1 MQWASDKLK
10 RNKAWKPKLWFFI
23 YFFLIF
29 LLKSDCNSFG
39 IQAHYFY
46 IRISIN
52 AETEVENLPSAT
64 TDRRLWKSSTY
75 LRVWCRLSCNT
86 SHEGCA
92 DDYCWRKD
100 IEWKR
105 TVVFLVLLE
114 IAQVS
119 SWAEK
124 LINTYSRPQKRLQ
137 AWKLCS
143 CSTERQT
150 EAYLPAVY
158 AHIKS
163 LAQCY
168 TSVGAAGVCAL

>member
-1 MQWASDKLK
+1 MLKLK
-10 RNKAWKPKLWFFI
+10 LKTCPQLQ
-23 YFFLIF
+23 LIEDCERVLHISEYGAGSLVI
-29 LLKSDCNSFG
+29 LL
-39 IQAHYFY
+39 
-46 IRISIN
+46 
-52 AETEVENLPSAT
+52 
-64 TDRRLWKSSTY
+64 
-75 LRVWCRLSCNT
+75 
-86 SHEGCA
+86 EGCA
-92 DDYCWRKD
+92 DNYCWRKD

-105 TVVFLVLLE
+105 TVVFLALLE
-114 IAQVS
+114 IAQDS

-124 LINTYSRPQKRLQ
+124 LINAYSRPQKRLQ